1 MVPPSMTSVGEE
13 EKFQLDLTGGQFVS
27 ETKRRNVICFSS
39 SSWIQV
45 RLLMLVNSRTVVMV
59 ELSK

>member
-13 EKFQLDLTGGQFVS
+13 EKFQLELTGGQLVS

-45 RLLMLVNSRTVVMV
+45 RLLMLVNPRTVVMV